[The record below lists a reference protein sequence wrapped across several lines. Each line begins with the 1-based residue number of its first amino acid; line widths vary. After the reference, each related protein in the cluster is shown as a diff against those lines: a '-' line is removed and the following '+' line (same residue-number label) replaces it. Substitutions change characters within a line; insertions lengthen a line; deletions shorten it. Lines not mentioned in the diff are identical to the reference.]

1 MLHYTCSI
9 TKYRKDELC
18 ISIRTNSNRFRYY
31 NGQAIGEP
39 DKPNLLPVNKRYKGF
54 RELLIKFEIALR
66 SGWCP
71 EKDTMD
77 KKDTPKVL
85 TAMFLYKVLED
96 KQQENLSYH
105 FIKDLRSYVNRLAL
119 LVEDEVHES
128 TFQTMVDSHPNWN
141 NTTYNNFIRYASLI
155 EKGLTKYGYTGNWS
169 KKVKR
174 RRKEEKLHKKFS
186 HVHIVLSVLF
196 SFNRDLHLCAL
207 LTYGC
212 LLRPHREIRELKW
225 GDFNQELTQI
235 SLAGNRNKGKR
246 NRIIPVP
253 EYIREHLSG
262 GDPNHNIF
270 SGTDKPYNPYYFS
283 LLWSRFKK
291 QHSDLIQPGQTLYSF
306 RHTGAIAV
314 YEKTKNIKILQTVM
328 GHSDMAVSLT
338 YLRGLEVNELDVDM
352 LPGLLIEGVL
362 RKWNKS

>member
-1 MLHYTCSI
+1 MEDFKCSV
-9 TKYRKDELC
+9 TRYRKDMYC
-18 ISIRTNSNRFRYY
+18 ISIRKHGKRYRLY
-31 NGQAIGEP
+31 NGEPIGIP
-39 DKPNLLPVNKRYKGF
+39 DKPNLLPIKQRYKAF
-54 RELLIKFEIALR
+54 KELLIQYHIAIKG
-66 SGWCP
+66 GWSP
-71 EKDTMD
+71 EKDTRD
-77 KKDTPKVL
+77 KKDTPEIL
-85 TAMFLYKVLED
+85 TSDYLYKVYEQKL
-96 KQQENLSYH
+96 QENLSKH
-105 FIKDLRSYVNRLAL
+105 FLKDFHSYISRIAS
-119 LVEDEVHES
+119 LVKKEVIEDV
-128 TFQTMVDSHPNWN
+128 FQKMVDQHPHWT
-141 NTTYNNFIRYASLI
+141 NTTFNTYVRYASLI
-155 EKGLTKYGYTGNWS
+155 EKGLTKYGYTGSWS

-225 GDFNQELTQI
+225 SDFNQELTQI

-253 EYIREHLSG
+253 EYIGEHLSG

-291 QHSDLIQPGQTLYSF
+291 QHPDLIAPGQTLYSF

-314 YEKTKNIKILQTVM
+314 YEKTKNLKILQTVM

-338 YLRGLEVNELDVDM
+338 YLRGLEVHAISIEDM
-352 LPGLLIEGVL
+352 PTL
-362 RKWNKS
+362 SS

>member
-1 MLHYTCSI
+1 MY
-9 TKYRKDELC
+9 C
-18 ISIRTNSNRFRYY
+18 ISIRKDGIRYRLY
-31 NGQAIGEP
+31 NGEPIGAP
-39 DKPNLLPVNKRYKGF
+39 DKPNLLPIKQRYKAF
-54 RELLIKFEIALR
+54 KDLLIQYHIAIGG
-66 SGWCP
+66 GWTP
-71 EKDTMD
+71 EKDTKD
-77 KKDTPKVL
+77 IKDTPKIL
-85 TAMFLYKVLED
+85 TTDYLYKVYEQKL
-96 KQQENLSYH
+96 QENLSKH
-105 FIKDLRSYVNRLAL
+105 FLKDLLSYIRRMIP
-119 LVEDEVHES
+119 LVDKEITED
-128 TFQTMVDSHPNWN
+128 TFQKMADKHSHWN
-141 NTTYNNFIRYASLI
+141 NTTFNNFIRYASLI
-155 EKGLTKYGYTGNWS
+155 EKGLNKYGYTGTWS

-186 HVHIVLSVLF
+186 HVQTVLSVLF

-225 GDFNQELTQI
+225 GDFNQDLTQI
-235 SLAGNRNKGKR
+235 SLAGNRNKNKR

-253 EYIREHLSG
+253 DYIREHLSG
-262 GDPNHNIF
+262 GDPNNNIF

-291 QHSDLIQPGQTLYSF
+291 QHPDLIAPGQTLYSF

-338 YLRGLEVNELDVDM
+338 YLRGLEVNELDVYM
-352 LPGLLIEGVL
+352 LPGL
-362 RKWNKS
+362 

>member
-18 ISIRTNSNRFRYY
+18 ISIRINSERYRYY
-31 NGQAIGEP
+31 NGHAIGEP

-66 SGWCP
+66 SGWRP

-77 KKDTPKVL
+77 KKDTSEIL
-85 TAMFLYKVLED
+85 TSDYLYKVYED
-96 KQQENLSYH
+96 KLKENLSHH
-105 FIKDLRSYVNRLAL
+105 FYEDMRSYINRMVP
-119 LVEDEVHES
+119 LVEKKISED
-128 TFQTMVDSHPNWN
+128 TFQKMADNHLHWN

-155 EKGLTKYGYTGNWS
+155 EKGLTKYGYTGSWS

-207 LTYGC
+207 LTYEC

-253 EYIREHLSG
+253 EYIR
-262 GDPNHNIF
+262 
-270 SGTDKPYNPYYFS
+270 
-283 LLWSRFKK
+283 
-291 QHSDLIQPGQTLYSF
+291 
-306 RHTGAIAV
+306 
-314 YEKTKNIKILQTVM
+314 
-328 GHSDMAVSLT
+328 
-338 YLRGLEVNELDVDM
+338 
-352 LPGLLIEGVL
+352 
-362 RKWNKS
+362 

>member
-1 MLHYTCSI
+1 MY
-9 TKYRKDELC
+9 C
-18 ISIRTNSNRFRYY
+18 ISIRKHGKRYRLY
-31 NGQAIGEP
+31 NGEPIGIP
-39 DKPNLLPVNKRYKGF
+39 DKPNLLPVKHRYKAF
-54 RELLIKFEIALR
+54 KELLIQYHIAIKG
-66 SGWCP
+66 GWSP
-71 EKDTMD
+71 DKVTLD
-77 KKDTPKVL
+77 KKDTPEIL
-85 TAMFLYKVLED
+85 TSDYLYKVYEQKL
-96 KQQENLSYH
+96 QENLSKH
-105 FIKDLRSYVNRLAL
+105 FLKDFRSYISRIAS
-119 LVEDEVHES
+119 LVKKEVTEDV
-128 TFQTMVDSHPNWN
+128 FQKMVDQHPHWT
-141 NTTYNNFIRYASLI
+141 NTTFNTYVRYASLI
-155 EKGLTKYGYTGNWS
+155 EKGLTKYGYTGSWS

-174 RRKEEKLHKKFS
+174 RRKEEKLNKKFS
-186 HVHIVLSVLF
+186 HVQIALSALF

-270 SGTDKPYNPYYFS
+270 SGKDKPHNPYYFS

-291 QHSDLIQPGQTLYSF
+291 QHPDLIAPGQTLYSF

-338 YLRGLEVNELDVDM
+338 YLRGLEVNELSASDM
-352 LPGLLIEGVL
+352 PSL
-362 RKWNKS
+362 

>member
-1 MLHYTCSI
+1 MSNYKCSI
-9 TKYRKDELC
+9 SRYRKDEFY
-18 ISIRTNSNRFRYY
+18 ISIRIDAKRYRYY
-31 NGQAIGEP
+31 NGSAIGES
-39 DKPNLLPVNKRYKGF
+39 DKPNLLPVKQRHKAF

-66 SGWCP
+66 SGWTP
-71 EKDTMD
+71 GVEVVS
-77 KKDTPKVL
+77 DTPAYVL
-85 TAMFLYKVLED
+85 NSDVLFTVYED
-96 KQQENLSYH
+96 KLKEKLSFHYYR
-105 FIKDLRSYVNRLAL
+105 DLRSYINRLSL
-119 LVEDEVHES
+119 LVEDEVNES
-128 TFQTMVDSHPNWN
+128 TFQKMVDQHQHWS
-141 NTTYNNFIRYASLI
+141 NTSYNCFIRFASVI
-155 EKGLTKYGYTGNWS
+155 EQGLSKYGYTGSWT
-169 KKVKR
+169 KKASR
-174 RRKEEKLHKKFS
+174 RRKSESLHKRYLDRQTLLEKLK
-186 HVHIVLSVLF
+186 LF
-196 SFNRDLHLCAL
+196 NQHLHLCAL

-291 QHSDLIQPGQTLYSF
+291 QHPDLIAPGQTLYSF

-338 YLRGLEVNELDVDM
+338 YLRGLEITELSVDT
-352 LPGLLIEGVL
+352 LPDE
-362 RKWNKS
+362 

>member
-1 MLHYTCSI
+1 MITQYKCSV
-9 TKYRKDELC
+9 TKYRQDQFC
-18 ISIRTNSNRFRYY
+18 ISLSVNGKRYRFY
-31 NGQAIGEP
+31 NGEPIGVP
-39 DKPNLLPVNKRYKGF
+39 VKPNLLPVNLRYKAF
-54 RELLIKFEIALR
+54 KELLIQYHIAIKG
-66 SGWCP
+66 GWSP
-71 EKDTMD
+71 EKDTTD
-77 KKDTPKVL
+77 TKDTPKIL
-85 TAMFLYKVLED
+85 TVDYLYKVYEQKLT
-96 KQQENLSYH
+96 ENLSRH
-105 FIKDLRSYVNRLAL
+105 FLKDFRSYITRIAS
-119 LVEDEVHES
+119 LVENEITEGV
-128 TFQTMVDSHPNWN
+128 FQKMVDRHPHWS
-141 NTTYNNFIRYASLI
+141 NTTFNTYVRYESLI
-155 EKGLTKYGYTGNWS
+155 EKGLAKYGYKGNWV

-283 LLWSRFKK
+283 LLWSRVKK
-291 QHSDLIQPGQTLYSF
+291 QHPDLIAPGQTLYSF

-338 YLRGLEVNELDVDM
+338 YLRGLEVVNFDVSSLPNLD
-352 LPGLLIEGVL
+352 
-362 RKWNKS
+362 

>member
-1 MLHYTCSI
+1 MVFAACSI
-9 TKYRKDELC
+9 TKFRRTKFC
-18 ISIRTNSNRFRYY
+18 ISIRINAVRYKFY
-31 NGQAIGEP
+31 TGEAIGEP
-39 DKPNLLPVNKRYKGF
+39 DRPNLLPDELRYQGF
-54 RELLIKFEIALR
+54 QELLFKYQIALKK
-66 SGWCP
+66 GWNP
-71 EKDTMD
+71 ELD
-77 KKDTPKVL
+77 KKDTPKNL
-85 TAMFLYKVLED
+85 TADFLYKVYED
-96 KQQENLSYH
+96 KLKENLSHHLYE
-105 FIKDLRSYVNRLAL
+105 DMRSYINRMVP
-119 LVEDEVHES
+119 LVEKKISED
-128 TFQTMVDSHPNWN
+128 TFQKMADNHLHWN

-155 EKGLTKYGYTGNWS
+155 EKGLTKYGYTGSWS

-207 LTYGC
+207 LTYEC

-291 QHSDLIQPGQTLYSF
+291 QHPDLIAPGQTLYSF

-338 YLRGLEVNELDVDM
+338 YLRGLEVNELSASDM
-352 LPGLLIEGVL
+352 PSL
-362 RKWNKS
+362 

>member
-1 MLHYTCSI
+1 MVYAACSI
-9 TKYRKDELC
+9 TKFRRTKFC
-18 ISIRTNSNRFRYY
+18 ISIRINAVRYKFY
-31 NGQAIGEP
+31 TGEAIGEP
-39 DKPNLLPVNKRYKGF
+39 DRPNILPDELRYKGF
-54 RELLIKFEIALR
+54 QELLIKYQIALKK
-66 SGWCP
+66 GWTP
-71 EKDTMD
+71 ELD
-77 KKDTPKVL
+77 KKDIPKNL
-85 TAMFLYKVLED
+85 TADFLYKVYED
-96 KQQENLSYH
+96 KLKENLSHHMY
-105 FIKDLRSYVNRLAL
+105 DDMRSYINRMVP
-119 LVEDEVHES
+119 LVEKKISED
-128 TFQTMVDSHPNWN
+128 TFQRMADNHPHWN
-141 NTTYNNFIRYASLI
+141 NTTHNNFIRYASLI
-155 EKGLTKYGYTGNWS
+155 EKGLTKYGYTGSWS

-196 SFNRDLHLCAL
+196 SFNHDLHLCAL

-212 LLRPHREIRELKW
+212 LLRPHREIRELTW

-291 QHSDLIQPGQTLYSF
+291 QHPDLIAPGQTLYSF
-306 RHTGAIAV
+306 RHTRAIAV
-314 YEKTKNIKILQTVM
+314 YEKTKNIKILQTVL
-328 GHSDMAVSLT
+328 GHSNMAVSLT
-338 YLRGLEVNELDVDM
+338 YLRGLELNEMDVDM
-352 LPGLLIEGVL
+352 LPGL
-362 RKWNKS
+362 

>member
-1 MLHYTCSI
+1 MSNYKCSI
-9 TKYRKDELC
+9 SRYRKDEFFV
-18 ISIRTNSNRFRYY
+18 SIRIDAKRYRYY
-31 NGQAIGEP
+31 NGSVIGEP
-39 DKPNLLPVNKRYKGF
+39 DKPNLLPVKQRHKAF

-66 SGWCP
+66 SGWTP
-71 EKDTMD
+71 GVEVVS
-77 KKDTPKVL
+77 DTPAHVLNSDVLFKV
-85 TAMFLYKVLED
+85 YED
-96 KQQENLSYH
+96 KLKEKLSFHYYR
-105 FIKDLRSYVNRLAL
+105 DLRSYINRLSL
-119 LVEDEVHES
+119 LVEDEVNES
-128 TFQTMVDSHPNWN
+128 TFQKMVDQHPHWS
-141 NTTYNNFIRYASLI
+141 NTSYNCFIRFASVI
-155 EKGLTKYGYTGNWS
+155 EQGLSKYGYTGSWT
-169 KKVKR
+169 KKASR
-174 RRKEEKLHKKFS
+174 RRKSESLHKRYLDRQTLLEKLKM
-186 HVHIVLSVLF
+186 
-196 SFNRDLHLCAL
+196 FNQHLHLCAL

-225 GDFNQELTQI
+225 SDFNQDLTQI

-291 QHSDLIQPGQTLYSF
+291 QHPDLIAPGQTLYSF

-328 GHSDMAVSLT
+328 GHSDMSVSLT
-338 YLRGLEVNELDVDM
+338 YLRGLEVNELDVDT
-352 LPGLLIEGVL
+352 LPSI
-362 RKWNKS
+362 

>member
-1 MLHYTCSI
+1 MITQYKCSV
-9 TKYRKDELC
+9 TKYRQDQFC
-18 ISIRTNSNRFRYY
+18 ISLSVNGKRYRFY
-31 NGQAIGEP
+31 NGEPIGVP
-39 DKPNLLPVNKRYKGF
+39 VKPNLLPVKQRHKAF
-54 RELLIKFEIALR
+54 KELLIQYHIAIKG
-66 SGWCP
+66 GWSP
-71 EKDTMD
+71 EKDTRD
-77 KKDTPKVL
+77 KKDTPEIL
-85 TAMFLYKVLED
+85 TSDYLYKVYEQKL
-96 KQQENLSYH
+96 QENLSKH
-105 FIKDLRSYVNRLAL
+105 FLKDFRSYISRMAS
-119 LVEDEVHES
+119 LVKKEVTEDV
-128 TFQTMVDSHPNWN
+128 FQKMVDHHPHWT
-141 NTTYNNFIRYASLI
+141 NTTFNTYVRYASLI
-155 EKGLTKYGYTGNWS
+155 EKGLIKYGYTGSWS

-225 GDFNQELTQI
+225 GNFNQELTQI

-246 NRIIPVP
+246 NRIIPIP

-262 GDPNHNIF
+262 GEPSHNIF

-291 QHSDLIQPGQTLYSF
+291 QHPDLIALGQTLYSF
-306 RHTGAIAV
+306 RHTGAIAM

-338 YLRGLEVNELDVDM
+338 YLRGLEVVNFDVSSLPNLD
-352 LPGLLIEGVL
+352 
-362 RKWNKS
+362 